1 MLTVVCFIIC
11 LTCQMML
18 RSQKFADKFQS
29 RDDKKIDWRQFW
41 IKQLLTIF
49 NAVQISIA
57 SLLVVAYNGTTVAP
71 TLADLD
77 EPKNI
82 PIMLC

>member
-1 MLTVVCFIIC
+1 
-11 LTCQMML
+11 MML
-18 RSQKFADKFQS
+18 RSQRFADKFQP

-57 SLLVVAYNGTTVAP
+57 SLLVVAYNGTTVTP

>member
-1 MLTVVCFIIC
+1 
-11 LTCQMML
+11 MML
-18 RSQKFADKFQS
+18 RSQKFADKFQP
-29 RDDKKIDWRQFW
+29 RDDAKIDWRQFW